1 MRKKCNLILSIDIM
15 KYKNDNPQIFY
26 HCCCSWNYL
35 LNTKFFIVDSKW
47 KFQEKYFGEAH
58 SFHLN
63 KNGEFLKYVSTAVA
77 EISLIQK
84 IHQMFSPI
92 SKFESTIFLT
102 NICYDFLFSNTQIK
116 KNLWKKFF
124 KQIGENVW
132 WILSPA

>member
-26 HCCCSWNYL
+26 HCCCSWDYL
-35 LNTKFFIVDSKW
+35 LNTESFIVDSKW

-77 EISLIQK
+77 EISLIQQ

-92 SKFESTIFLT
+92 SKYKSTIFLT
-102 NICYDFLFSNTQIK
+102 NICYDFFSTGKLRKKLCWTNKIFVSFSIK
-116 KNLWKKFF
+116 KN
-124 KQIGENVW
+124 
-132 WILSPA
+132 